1 MFKVTLITPTGILME
16 EDAFMCVLPG
26 EEGALGVLENHI
38 PMIVALKKGRLD
50 LYKTSS
56 EIMRQ
61 YDIEKGYAQINKESC
76 FVYTE
81 SGKSVG

>member
-1 MFKVTLITPTGILME
+1 MLITPQGVIME
-16 EDAFMCVLPG
+16 EDVFMCVLPG

-38 PMIVALKKGRLD
+38 PMVVALKKGRLD

-56 EIMRQ
+56 EITKQ
-61 YDIEKGYAQINKESC
+61 YDIEKGYAQINKDSC

-81 SGKSVG
+81 SGECVV